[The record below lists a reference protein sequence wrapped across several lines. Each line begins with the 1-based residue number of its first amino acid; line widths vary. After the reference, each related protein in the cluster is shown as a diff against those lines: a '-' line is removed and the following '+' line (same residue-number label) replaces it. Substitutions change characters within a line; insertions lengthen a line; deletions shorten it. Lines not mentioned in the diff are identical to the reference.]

1 MKTITFVTLILLIII
16 SCKKEATLNQE
27 KLKSIQTKDGFKVVL
42 LDSITFKIADTD
54 VNTSIR
60 SQYIPYSNT
69 LVKDDKINNKIV
81 FYDWDT
87 KKKRKELLFTNTGK
101 DAIRSKAGFFVDNDV
116 IWVNDYDYYRLV
128 KVDTSGVVTNIYN
141 FYEAEG
147 RNFEK
152 LRESGICKL
161 LLRNSKQAFRV
172 KDDIYFYGSYS
183 DGFSLKGLEEGFTI
197 IKFNTITKKEKLIL
211 KLPKEYYSTGN
222 YGRTIYHATSF
233 TILNEKIYMSY
244 GGLPD
249 IYTYD
254 LDGNL
259 LDKKPMYSLKHENPQ
274 PNPKL
279 DFESEEPDDQL
290 GTYYVYS
297 MFFYD
302 PSSKLFYR
310 ILEHP
315 KDNPEINIR
324 YDPYFLNF
332 TILIYDQDLNYL
344 DEVDLSYKNYLIS
357 DAFIGP
363 RGLYI
368 STSSNAN
375 PNLDESKMTYHCFGI
390 VPSK

>member
-1 MKTITFVTLILLIII
+1 
-16 SCKKEATLNQE
+16 
-27 KLKSIQTKDGFKVVL
+27 
-42 LDSITFKIADTD
+42 
-54 VNTSIR
+54 
-60 SQYIPYSNT
+60 
-69 LVKDDKINNKIV
+69 
-81 FYDWDT
+81 
-87 KKKRKELLFTNTGK
+87 
-101 DAIRSKAGFFVDNDV
+101 
-116 IWVNDYDYYRLV
+116 
-128 KVDTSGVVTNIYN
+128 
-141 FYEAEG
+141 
-147 RNFEK
+147 
-152 LRESGICKL
+152 
-161 LLRNSKQAFRV
+161 
-172 KDDIYFYGSYS
+172 
-183 DGFSLKGLEEGFTI
+183 
-197 IKFNTITKKEKLIL
+197 
-211 KLPKEYYSTGN
+211 
-222 YGRTIYHATSF
+222 
-233 TILNEKIYMSY
+233 
-244 GGLPD
+244 
-249 IYTYD
+249 
-254 LDGNL
+254 
-259 LDKKPMYSLKHENPQ
+259 MYSLKHENPQ